1 MKKPAVQL
9 HWRTSRLAAGNVTL
23 DQSQF
28 TKAGRRDAMQRNRMT
43 LNEAGRTWRG
53 TVTIGGGGVTDS
65 RLSSTLL
72 HGGRWAGTLVAG
84 VFLIGASAAAA
95 DDRFICNSGTGAL
108 QYDSDGNGAC
118 AAV

>member
-1 MKKPAVQL
+1 M
-9 HWRTSRLAAGNVTL
+9 
-23 DQSQF
+23 
-28 TKAGRRDAMQRNRMT
+28 
-43 LNEAGRTWRG
+43 
-53 TVTIGGGGVTDS
+53 TIGGGGVTDS

-108 QYDSDGNGAC
+108 Q
-118 AAV
+118 

>member
-1 MKKPAVQL
+1 M
-9 HWRTSRLAAGNVTL
+9 
-23 DQSQF
+23 
-28 TKAGRRDAMQRNRMT
+28 
-43 LNEAGRTWRG
+43 
-53 TVTIGGGGVTDS
+53 TIGGGGVTDS

-118 AAV
+118 AAD